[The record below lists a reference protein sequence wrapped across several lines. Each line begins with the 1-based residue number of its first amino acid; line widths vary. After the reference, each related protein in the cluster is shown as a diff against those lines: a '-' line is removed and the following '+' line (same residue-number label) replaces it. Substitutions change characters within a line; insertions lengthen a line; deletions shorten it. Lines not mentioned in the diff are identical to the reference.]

1 MSQICSYFYAD
12 VFIITYKYSYINT
25 FRKMTQGSE
34 VKWGGGYE
42 SDLHLTHFSKLI
54 RIKRR

>member
-1 MSQICSYFYAD
+1 
-12 VFIITYKYSYINT
+12 
-25 FRKMTQGSE
+25 MTQGSE
-34 VKWGGGYE
+34 VKWGGGGVYE